1 MAWIQLHVYT
11 DPDHA
16 ETVEDLLM
24 ALGADAVSMD
34 DALDQPLYE
43 PDLGTTPLWN
53 STRVTGLF
61 KGDQDLDAVQS
72 QLQSLYHAET
82 AQPLGDIEVELLEDR
97 EWERAWMDD
106 FQPMRFG
113 QRLWICPSWHTPP
126 ADDAVNL
133 MLDPGLAFGTG
144 THPTTALCLEWLDS
158 ADIAGKDVI
167 DYGCGSG
174 ILGLAAL
181 LLGAKHVIGVD
192 MDPQALEA
200 SRENASRNQV
210 ADERLDLYL
219 PEAAPKAKADILL
232 ANILAQPLM
241 QLAPL
246 LADSVRPGGWIV
258 LSGILANQSDELMQR
273 YEHWFDMEDPAE
285 RDGWIR
291 LQGRRHHANG

>member
-1 MAWIQLHVYT
+1 MAWIQLHVHT

-16 ETVEDLLM
+16 EQLEDLLM

-43 PDLGTTPLWN
+43 PELGTTPLWN

-61 KGDQDLDAVQS
+61 KSEQDLDAIQS
-72 QLQSLYHAET
+72 QLQALYHAET
-82 AQPLGDIEVELLEDR
+82 AQALGEVEVELLEDR

-126 ADDAVNL
+126 TDDAVNL

-158 ADIAGKDVI
+158 AEVAGKEII

-181 LLGAKHVIGVD
+181 LLGAPHVIGVD

-200 SRENASRNQV
+200 SRENARRNNV
-210 ADERLDLYL
+210 ATERLDLYL
-219 PEAAPKAKADILL
+219 PEAAPETQADILL

-241 QLAPL
+241 ELAPM
-246 LADSVRPGGWIV
+246 LAQRVRPGGWIV
-258 LSGILANQSDELMQR
+258 LSGILSNQADDLLQR
-273 YEHWFDMEDPAE
+273 YEHWFDMEEPAE
-285 RDGWIR
+285 QDGWVR
-291 LQGRRHHANG
+291 LQGRRHQSNG